1 MRIILPDLKYADALK
16 DAGISTL
23 FDRRAQ
29 LSSHLFEDIVNKP
42 DHKLSGLLPPIV
54 VPPQAHHHNDLR
66 SERRF
71 NVPVSK
77 TDRFKK
83 SFIISHSSNI

>member
-42 DHKLSGLLPPIV
+42 DH
-54 VPPQAHHHNDLR
+54 
-66 SERRF
+66 
-71 NVPVSK
+71 
-77 TDRFKK
+77 
-83 SFIISHSSNI
+83 

>member
-23 FDRRAQ
+23 FERRAQ

-42 DHKLSGLLPPIV
+42 PDHKLSGLL
-54 VPPQAHHHNDLR
+54 PPQAHHHNDLR

-77 TDRFKK
+77 TDHLKK
-83 SFIISHSSNI
+83 LLLLVIAQIYKF

>member
-29 LSSHLFEDIVNKP
+29 LSSHHFEDIVNKP
-42 DHKLSGLLPPIV
+42 DHKLSGLLPP
-54 VPPQAHHHNDLR
+54 QAHHHSDLR
-66 SERRF
+66 SERKF

>member
-16 DAGISTL
+16 DAGISTF

-42 DHKLSGLLPPIV
+42 VIS
-54 VPPQAHHHNDLR
+54 
-66 SERRF
+66 SEDYFHR
-71 NVPVSK
+71 K
-77 TDRFKK
+77 H
-83 SFIISHSSNI
+83 IIITI

>member
-42 DHKLSGLLPPIV
+42 DHKLRGLL
-54 VPPQAHHHNDLR
+54 PPQAHHHNDLR

-77 TDRFKK
+77 TIG
-83 SFIISHSSNI
+83 SF

>member
-16 DAGISTL
+16 DAAISTL

-42 DHKLSGLLPPIV
+42 DYKLSGLL
-54 VPPQAHHHNDLR
+54 PPQAHHHNDLR

-83 SFIISHSSNI
+83 YFIISHSSNI